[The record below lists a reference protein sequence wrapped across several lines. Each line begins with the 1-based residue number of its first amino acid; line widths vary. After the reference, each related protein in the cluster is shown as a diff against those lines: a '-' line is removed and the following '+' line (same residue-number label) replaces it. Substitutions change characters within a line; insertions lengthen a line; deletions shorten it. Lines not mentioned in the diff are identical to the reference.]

1 MLRKVL
7 FRATGVKTIAR
18 RGVIRLNSEYS
29 KDSWKFI
36 TKEWVGKGRV
46 KLVDK
51 KNKLLRR
58 DIKGRGVLAEDR
70 PGESDTKGGGMLSN
84 LTRASC
90 SA

>member
-7 FRATGVKTIAR
+7 FRAIGVKTIAR
-18 RGVIRLNSEYS
+18 GGAIRLNSEYS
-29 KDSWKFI
+29 KD

-51 KNKLLRR
+51 KKKLLRK
-58 DIKGRGVLAEDR
+58 DITGRGVLAEDR
-70 PGESDTKGGGMLSN
+70 PGESDTNGGGILSN
-84 LTRASC
+84 LTRDSR

>member
-7 FRATGVKTIAR
+7 FRAIGVKTIAR
-18 RGVIRLNSEYS
+18 GGVIRLNSEYS
-29 KDSWKFI
+29 KDSWEFI

-51 KNKLLRR
+51 KLLRR

-70 PGESDTKGGGMLSN
+70 PGESDTKGGGMLST
-84 LTRASC
+84 LTWASC